1 MKFKKG
7 DKAVYPGHGV
17 GVIERVE
24 KRTISGDKHNFYV
37 LKIMDTETTILIPT
51 KNVKQVGLRRVIG
64 NNEISE
70 IYRILRR
77 RKTNGNSQP
86 WNRRYRLYMEKLR
99 SGSLHDI
106 AEVLKNLSLLK
117 NDKALSFGERRM
129 FDTARDL
136 LIKEISIAKKVSQ
149 EVVEKDISKYINF

>member
-7 DKAVYPGHGV
+7 DKAVYPGLGFV
-17 GVIERVE
+17 VIERVE
-24 KRTISGDKHNFYV
+24 KRTISGDKHDFYV

-64 NNEISE
+64 NNEVSE

-136 LIKEISIAKKVSQ
+136 LIKEISIARKVSQ